1 MAAVAERERVT
12 ERRRDHRR
20 RIAVDVALA
29 LADSN
34 AGWGDF
40 PRALE
45 HLAAAEQ
52 IAGGSLASRYADRR
66 ESWIQRSPASPT

>member
-1 MAAVAERERVT
+1 MAAVADRERVT
-12 ERRRDHRR
+12 ERRRDYRR

-52 IAGGSLASRYADRR
+52 IAGGSLAMRYAERR
-66 ESWIQRSPASPT
+66 DGWIERSPAGAA

>member
-1 MAAVAERERVT
+1 MAAVAEREHVT

-52 IAGGSLASRYADRR
+52 LAGGSLGLRYADRR
-66 ESWIQRSPASPT
+66 DSWIERSPARAT

>member
-1 MAAVAERERVT
+1 M
-12 ERRRDHRR
+12 
-20 RIAVDVALA
+20 DVALA

-52 IAGGSLASRYADRR
+52 IAGGSLALRYADRR
-66 ESWIQRSPASPT
+66 ESWIEHFGGLTT

>member
-1 MAAVAERERVT
+1 M
-12 ERRRDHRR
+12 
-20 RIAVDVALA
+20 DVALA

-52 IAGGSLASRYADRR
+52 LAGGSLAPRYADLHDSWV
-66 ESWIQRSPASPT
+66 ESAAARTT